1 MPDSLMNTPVKRGM
15 PARMLGGALVAAL
28 IAGGCASHRN
38 CPPPPEVPQK
48 PVGYPCGPCAG
59 YYPTCWR
66 PWPDVCPSCPV
77 FGLEEPT
84 PTELPMEAVPAPPT
98 SGEITNPDGAQG
110 TPGLDALPGDSEPA
124 RPESTLP
131 AEPQSRAPVK
141 RPGMPSSRR
150 VADHLPEWQMPPL
163 PETPQAGTWQRS
175 FGSDAEER
183 PVRTPSVVPAGHLSE
198 PILNPGAR

>member
-1 MPDSLMNTPVKRGM
+1 MRDSLMNTPNKRGT

-28 IAGGCASHRN
+28 IAGGCASHRH
-38 CPPPPEVPQK
+38 CPPPPEVPEK
-48 PVGYPCGPCAG
+48 PVGFPCGPCAG

-84 PTELPMEAVPAPPT
+84 PTELPMETVPVPP
-98 SGEITNPDGAQG
+98 SSSEIT
-110 TPGLDALPGDSEPA
+110 TPGAAQESPESEALPGDAEP
-124 RPESTLP
+124 SLP
-131 AEPQSRAPVK
+131 AEPQSRAPMI

-150 VADHLPEWQMPPL
+150 VVGQLPEWQMPPL
-163 PETPQAGTWQRS
+163 PESPQAGVWQPS
-175 FGSDAEER
+175 FGADEEER

-198 PILNPGAR
+198 PILNQAAR